1 MLFVLIGLLL
11 VASVF
16 VLLMKKNRESLY
28 LLGMC
33 CSLMVQFSG
42 ILHFHRQ
49 ERRIFQEHHRVSV
62 FLPNA
67 AQ

>member
-16 VLLMKKNRESLY
+16 VLLMKKNRESLC

-42 ILHFHRQ
+42 IL
-49 ERRIFQEHHRVSV
+49 IFIDK
-62 FLPNA
+62 
-67 AQ
+67 

>member
-33 CSLMVQFSG
+33 CSPVSYTQDVYK
-42 ILHFHRQ
+42 RQ
-49 ERRIFQEHHRVSV
+49 RPPRW
-62 FLPNA
+62 
-67 AQ
+67 

>member
-28 LLGMC
+28 LLAC
-33 CSLMVQFSG
+33 V
-42 ILHFHRQ
+42 
-49 ERRIFQEHHRVSV
+49 
-62 FLPNA
+62 A
-67 AQ
+67 A

>member
-33 CSLMVQFSG
+33 CSLMVLFSV
-42 ILHFHRQ
+42 IL
-49 ERRIFQEHHRVSV
+49 IFIAKICGYS
-62 FLPNA
+62 
-67 AQ
+67 